1 MAFDKLKK
9 FVGSDI
15 GEDSGDSYY
24 KEDAFK
30 ETSAGGSKMV
40 LLEPRAFSEA
50 QQIADYLR
58 ARNAVVVNLKR
69 VTTDKAKRIID
80 FLSGTLY
87 AINGTLQ
94 KLGNGIFLCTPNNV
108 SVEGKMSSEDKKET
122 KEVKQDVDDYEW

>member
-24 KEDAFK
+24 KDEAFK
-30 ETSAGGSKMV
+30 QQNVGGSKMV

-69 VTTDKAKRIID
+69 VTPDKAKRIID

-122 KEVKQDVDDYEW
+122 KEVKQEVDDYEW

>member
-1 MAFDKLKK
+1 MAFEKIKK

-15 GEDSGDSYY
+15 GEDTGNSYY
-24 KEDAFK
+24 REDAFK
-30 ETSAGGSKMV
+30 EASTGGSKMV

-69 VTTDKAKRIID
+69 VTPDKAKRIID